1 MDNIIL
7 IGMPA
12 SGKSTVGFFLARAL
26 GWAFLD
32 SDREIERRRGQK
44 LSRLARELGA
54 EGFRALEEEVNASLD
69 VHRTV
74 IAPGGSVIY
83 EERAMRHLRSL
94 GSVVYLRFAYETIA
108 GRLGDLGKR
117 GVSMKPG
124 QTLRDLYNERCPL
137 YEKHAD
143 LTVDADGL
151 LPREIIAII
160 RERLG
165 LAEADPTEPNHERE
179 REQNE

>member
-1 MDNIIL
+1 
-7 IGMPA
+7 
-12 SGKSTVGFFLARAL
+12 
-26 GWAFLD
+26 
-32 SDREIERRRGQK
+32 
-44 LSRLARELGA
+44 
-54 EGFRALEEEVNASLD
+54 
-69 VHRTV
+69 
-74 IAPGGSVIY
+74 
-83 EERAMRHLRSL
+83 MRHLRSL
-94 GSVVYLRFAYETIA
+94 GAVVYLRFAYETIA

-124 QTLRDLYNERCPL
+124 QTLRDLYRERCPL

-160 RERLG
+160 RDRLG